1 MQIQACSLEPL
12 PRPFPGDNSRRSD
25 RRILYFSRLLFYFRS
40 MKQSILIIDDE
51 EKLRSLLSRII
62 SLEGYQVH
70 EASTAAA
77 GLRLLEREDIQVV
90 ISDVKLPDSNGV
102 DLSRTIREKYP
113 CIEVIVLT
121 AFGTIADGVRA
132 IKNGAFDYLVK
143 GDDNEKI
150 LPVLSKALEKARLQ
164 KRVSQLERRVSDKY
178 NFDNIL
184 GSSPAILTAKDLA
197 QRVAPTDA
205 TVLLLG
211 ETGTGKEVF
220 AQSIH
225 EASERRRNTFLAVNC
240 SALGREIL
248 ESELFGHK
256 AGAFTGA
263 MRDKKGLLEEANGG
277 TIFLDEIGEMSLD
290 LQAKL
295 LRVLETGEYIR
306 VGDTRTISANV
317 RVIAATNR
325 DLKAESEQG
334 HFRADLYYRLSV
346 FQINIP
352 SLDERRGDIEVLAK
366 HFIRVFA
373 DKVNKVPPV
382 MQAAFLKALQGHRWR
397 GNIREL
403 KNVIER
409 AVILSQGELTP
420 AVLPFDFK
428 HDTAQPLTYDLAEM
442 ERRHIQMVLEHTHG
456 NKTEAARLLNIA
468 LATLYRKLKEYE
480 ME

>member
-1 MQIQACSLEPL
+1 
-12 PRPFPGDNSRRSD
+12 
-25 RRILYFSRLLFYFRS
+25 

-51 EKLRSLLSRII
+51 EKLRSLLTRII

-77 GLRLLEREDIQVV
+77 GMRLLEREDIQVV

-164 KRVSQLERRVSDKY
+164 KRVLQLEKRVADKY
-178 NFDNIL
+178 NFSNIL
-184 GSSPAILTAKDLA
+184 GSSPAILAAKDLA

-225 EASERRRNTFLAVNC
+225 EASERRGNTFLAVNC

-263 MRDKKGLLEEANGG
+263 MKDKKGLLEEANGG

-306 VGDTRTISANV
+306 VGDTRTTSVNV

-325 DLKAESEQG
+325 DLKAESDQG
-334 HFRADLYYRLSV
+334 LFRADLYYRLSV

-352 SLDERRGDIEVLAK
+352 SLDERRADIEVLAK

-373 DKVNKVPPV
+373 DKVNKAAPV
-382 MQAAFLKALQGHRWR
+382 MQAAFLTALQGHRWR

-409 AVILSQGELTP
+409 AVILSQSELTP

-428 HDTAQPLTYDLAEM
+428 DDTAQPLTYDLAEM

-468 LATLYRKLKEYE
+468 LATLYRKLKEYSLD
-480 ME
+480 

>member
-1 MQIQACSLEPL
+1 MA
-12 PRPFPGDNSRRSD
+12 G
-25 RRILYFSRLLFYFRS
+25 RLLFYFRS

-51 EKLRSLLSRII
+51 EKLRSLLTRII

-164 KRVSQLERRVSDKY
+164 KRISQLERRVSDKY

-263 MRDKKGLLEEANGG
+263 VKDKKGLLEEANGG

-334 HFRADLYYRLSV
+334 LFRADLYYRLSV

-409 AVILSQGELTP
+409 AVILSLGELTP

-428 HDTAQPLTYDLAEM
+428 HDTAQPLTYDLAEV
-442 ERRHIQMVLEHTHG
+442 ERRHIQMVLEHTRG

-468 LATLYRKLKEYE
+468 LATLYRKLKEYSLD
-480 ME
+480 

>member
-1 MQIQACSLEPL
+1 
-12 PRPFPGDNSRRSD
+12 
-25 RRILYFSRLLFYFRS
+25 

-77 GLRLLEREDIQVV
+77 GMRLLEREDIQVV

-164 KRVSQLERRVSDKY
+164 KRVLQLEKRVADKY
-178 NFDNIL
+178 NFSNIL

-306 VGDTRTISANV
+306 VGDTRTTSVNV

-325 DLKAESEQG
+325 DLKAESDQG
-334 HFRADLYYRLSV
+334 LFRADLYYRLSV

-382 MQAAFLKALQGHRWR
+382 MQADFLKALQGHRWR

-409 AVILSQGELTP
+409 AVILSQSELTT

-442 ERRHIQMVLEHTHG
+442 ERRHIQLVLEHTRG